1 MISEEKRE
9 RLRQAVCD
17 LTERYRTAGYF
28 PSACV
33 RVFDAEGTLAT
44 VCAGD
49 AREDSLFDAASLTK
63 IATATQA
70 LRLISAGKLELQAPL
85 EALFPEISPTR
96 RMTPPRSM
104 LTIRFSMA
112 YPLGVRLQSSPSR
125 FARRIALSSSTVRFP
140 FSRSEIKLRLSPLA
154 SERKACVEPSS
165 RLLSRS
171 ARPKEA
177 ASVII
182 SSILPPYGLTGTVI
196 PQNFA
201 VRLNFAEAIIN

>member
-9 RLRQAVCD
+9 RLRRAVCD

-33 RVFDAEGTLAT
+33 RVFDAEGTLAA

-85 EALFPEISPTR
+85 EALFPEIAGNAYLRERLAGITLRHLLTHTSTIADWYPFYSR
-96 RMTPPRSM
+96 RGEDFWTVLEYALRHTEPVSGMVYSDINFMLIHPSALIQFQKHVAPKVVTPEQNPDADAWKFGYR
-104 LTIRFSMA
+104 TV
-112 YPLGVRLQSSPSR
+112 G
-125 FARRIALSSSTVRFP
+125 IADVY
-140 FSRSEIKLRLSPLA
+140 ENKLA
-154 SERKACVEPSS
+154 GIYCHAKA
-165 RLLSRS
+165 
-171 ARPKEA
+171 
-177 ASVII
+177 
-182 SSILPPYGLTGTVI
+182 
-196 PQNFA
+196 
-201 VRLNFAEAIIN
+201 